1 MKINAF
7 FKKAGFVT
15 VLLSALII
23 SFSSCDVEVG
33 LGSSVDT
40 RAPELTISNPPSG
53 SVIRDVFYMNGTC
66 SDDGTIESITIDL
79 KQTSNSA
86 FSYSHK
92 GTFNQKEGIWTC
104 EINPLSPTNQI
115 PDGTYEVIVTIKDAA
130 GRETIRTKQYT
141 IDNTAPVIAITRP
154 SAVIPS
160 IVDFET
166 FSSTDYDSYGQ
177 ELVIEGHVADTCER
191 RYISVD
197 VFDMKGNL
205 KYSTLDA
212 EDSTK
217 KRIKIDSD
225 FSTTIANFGDEAYTA
240 IYGDDDEAGT
250 KTFFCEITVYDDACK
265 YPADG
270 TTPSGDN
277 AVGNSTK
284 YFYLYE
290 GDLYSTIFDSYGMTN
305 AYKLLNGSFEEEDS
319 KALAVSLSREEAK
332 SSLESEQ
339 YKETRGFWSLNPKNN
354 PYFKVSGHEGFSKE
368 AVESGSVFED
378 TENNITNNSTVVVE
392 VYPGLDQTPLVQDNL
407 GLYLLKVNYDEE
419 KDKWTY
425 DVNQKIW
432 LVRPLVDDKGSAII
446 DAEEELEEIE
456 ERKKQ
461 ISKIGSTYKFTVSL
475 STKKTLADGTT
486 LHSSDKYIF
495 GVQGWDKKS
504 IPVKNADSIFGFKL
518 VESGTA
524 PSITVKSVTP
534 KWITT
539 NQNTEEN
546 PALITEDAAKTISV
560 DLAFSGDAP
569 FSLSRIINEAEDEPE
584 EIIRK
589 LDNYT
594 DDSFIDTYTPPA
606 GAGSGKIKYVLTGN
620 NDLTCDEEIEF
631 NVDNDRPEVLSLKL
645 PDIYDTEKTSYKFKG
660 TVSDGNSAASS
671 KIADVRMKLSY
682 IDDNNSSVEAECSVG
697 NSDNWEHTVV
707 FQEDDDFK
715 KIFSTEGMKKI
726 EVYAV
731 DAAGNIS
738 EIKEDT
744 FLYDI
749 NYPEV
754 YVTKYKMGNNAAQ
767 TIKNEFF
774 VSESFSLSGTVKDTY
789 GIESVTVKQVK
800 GDGNNAVELEIPVHP
815 DNNGQWTIENLPRDT
830 AEGNTEQALVETGI
844 YKYSV
849 TVIDKTGEKKAK
861 SSDYTVR
868 IDLEAPTV
876 TITSPSSNSIEGT
889 NFLFKGTMN
898 DDDGTGIN
906 SYSYKFVKSDTA
918 EDSIEWTEVIT
929 ASDSWSFYKELAA
942 GNTASENNLCEGDW
956 SLFVKAKDVAGNESV
971 PVKRQFTVDITYPEL
986 TEIGIGTAGSTVRNG
1001 ITLSGTASDSN
1012 GIEAVVITDN
1022 LNTASSWTI
1031 TRTAMT
1037 AGSTAGTYNWS
1048 QQIQLGTE
1056 TNKLIDGNHTLTITA
1071 TDISGKQTRIT
1082 RSVIVDTTAP
1092 DILTIT
1098 SPATDDATGAAAI
1111 SGSSK
1116 VFTGNATD
1124 NISGLESYSYVF
1136 SQSATAPT
1144 EGWTTVEAENGNWSI
1159 NRTVSSTTQA
1169 AEGCLH
1175 EGEWYLFIK
1184 AKDKAGNE
1192 TQTPVTRRFWVDQSV
1207 PALTNVNLA
1216 AGTGAYF
1223 FKTAA
1228 LTISGKAIDT
1238 HALAENAVVIKKAGT
1253 AVAAI
1258 SRTDVA
1264 SDGSWEVT
1272 LDEEIIPD
1280 DGTSVTLTIEA
1291 TDVVGKSSGVS
1302 TYNVCK
1308 DMVAPTATVS
1318 PSVDAELAYQ
1328 KSVNYEFTGTAS
1340 DTNLDEVTAELYKN
1354 GTKVDETTLST
1365 DRTTNIWKW
1374 KVYDLEEATYNI
1386 KVTAKDKADNSTEC
1400 QSGSIRVD
1408 TIAPVTNVNGTALY
1422 EANGTTPVT
1431 EVTNGETVEAGTYY
1445 AQSSYTLSGVV
1456 TDANFEYSATSFIL
1470 KENGTEKTVNFTDSG
1485 WTYTPA
1491 GFADGNYAYTIT
1503 VTDKAQNKTVYSF
1516 TVVYDTTA
1524 PVVVISS
1531 PENTAYSSAP
1541 EANGTVRDAGIGIA
1555 EIKWSIDNN
1564 TWTAAD
1570 WTSGSNWSVDLGT
1583 MEHEG
1588 SVTLYVKAKDKF
1600 GKETSQNVSFS
1611 YDLNNPVV
1619 SETDSVEGYQKAG
1632 YSFTLTGTAYDTNEL
1647 SYVEI
1652 VDRIGNTVQGTYRV
1666 DNDDSTTN
1674 TITITNGSIA
1684 TAKSAESALTWSK
1697 TFAYNDTTPLEQ
1709 GQHTFTITA
1718 KDTAGKTSNT
1728 ATKTVFVDTVAPQ
1741 ITSALIPNENDT
1753 ENPSFRFRGNAL
1765 DNENGSADSGIE
1777 IVKLKIKS
1785 YNTTDGTVPAANADA
1800 VNETDWIEASGTTG
1814 WIYTAVFSELS
1825 NVFNTSGYK
1834 KLFVQAIDEAGNAS
1848 NIYESDYFLYDTSEP
1863 TVSLNNYKLNGE
1875 TGTRS
1880 LANVA
1885 SAFISDNFTLNATIT
1900 DDYRI
1905 ATIVVKQGETEIER
1919 ITNKNGT
1926 NESISIAN
1934 LPRNDENTGA
1944 LSLTTSGEY
1953 TFTITAT
1960 DAAGKTV
1967 TGASFTTTVDK
1978 EEPVISIT
1986 IPNADL
1992 GKSAALSQ
2000 VSYTFRG
2007 EASDNAGGSGIAKYR
2022 YMFNHSA
2029 TEPEYTD
2036 SNWSAEQELTASWTL
2051 AQTLVEGNTAVANG
2065 LYEGEWYLWMYAVDA
2080 AGNKSDIINRHFWVD
2095 KNNPSLTSTVA
2106 ENSAASNTVV
2116 AVSGIYYFDEA
2127 ISGTASATDSSNT
2140 TPDISFWIGETELE
2154 AAWGTGTD
2162 SNKWTISKDT
2172 FDTLVDA
2179 NTLAN
2184 NTLYQLTIRAKD
2196 VVDKVTDKEYS
2207 IYRDTAV
2214 PTVTIESPVAGS
2226 NYQAQEITVRGT
2238 TGDAGGSGV
2247 ISIEYSTN
2255 GTDYSALDSFTPGG
2269 QSWSTTQQLSDEG
2282 DITVYVKATDRL
2294 GRTADDDV
2302 SFYYDAAIPELRETD
2317 NVAGPGNAT
2326 SFTLTGKA
2334 WDTNG
2339 LSKIEITDQTKN
2351 KVYNSDSA
2359 YISLT
2364 VATALPANNN
2374 WTATFVVGTDNSSA
2388 ANYFAEGDHQIV
2400 IKAYDVAGRV
2410 SESIS
2415 KNIFVDLVDPEVSIE
2430 TPTQYINQTTYQFNG
2445 TVTDVNLTKVEVE
2458 LFEYVDGTN
2467 DISKG
2472 SQVVATIANDT
2483 PNSYDWTYAGYG
2495 FTSGKEYY
2503 IKVTATDRGTRTTTV
2518 NTSNNKVYIDTV
2530 APTSTL
2536 TGTGLYT
2543 TDSTGVVSATGSLIN
2558 AGTVY
2563 AKSAYTLSG
2572 TVTENK
2578 SMGTVKLITDND
2590 EDNAVTL
2597 ATATQLADDSNIW
2610 TVEDLTGSHNYTIV
2624 TTDAAG
2630 NSNRYTLNVV
2640 YDIAAPSTIFSIS
2653 DAITKNTAYTYK
2665 GTVTENNLYNATITI
2680 YNYINDSYV
2689 ARTEEA
2695 GTDTTVNVNSD
2706 GTWSYT
2712 VTGLSEGRH
2721 KVTITLKDKANNSAT
2736 TSLDNSP
2743 VITVDT
2749 ISPAITYAATNVKNE
2764 AFASATALT
2773 SGNTYYCSNTD
2784 GYSVTA
2790 TITDSNFDAEES
2802 TLKVDSGTATA
2813 LSSVSEYSD
2822 GTWTVTDVNANH
2834 TYVFT
2839 LKDAVG
2845 NTTTSTI
2852 QIRYD
2857 VTGPTI
2863 DIKNPA
2869 ADNTTNGNAALDA
2882 DSYSFRIN
2890 ANDGTGVG
2898 IKTLKYK
2905 FINSATPVT
2914 NEAATATNG
2923 WTIDNDAIDGDKF
2936 VAMNLVP
2943 LHTVD
2948 SNNEPITNSLSAEQ
2962 IPEGTWYLHA
2972 IGIDKA
2978 GNASDDVVRAF
2989 IVDKAKPATTVTANV
3004 SNDELSTDDAYYF
3017 NSTNLTLAGTITETH
3032 GLDSTAA
3039 VVITKTTGNSTS
3051 TLKTFIASE
3060 ITDNSWSVSIP
3071 TAATETAENIKNDVM
3086 TLITVTVKDK
3096 AGRTTS
3102 YKYNVYKDT
3111 VAPAIN
3117 ITSITN
3123 GDYFSDNYRENVGGT
3138 IIDTGSGVNTAT
3150 YKLERITSMTESVVN
3165 NETVYTYVTDTENPV
3180 VQTKTANAEG
3190 SGFTLAGSTATIA
3203 NLSFGTEEG
3212 ALLLTVTAEDEAG
3225 NSNTK
3230 KVHFSYDLFKP
3241 DFTETTVGA
3250 SGKTSNAAVTF
3261 SGVGYDTNEF
3271 WKIEFTD
3278 TSISEN
3284 VIRTITS
3291 ASSSSEWSQEENP
3304 STITK
3309 NGNDYSVQKVN
3320 WSQTF
3325 AVGTESGQLA
3335 DGEHIFKIVAYDKA
3349 GKSTEHQRTVIV
3361 DTVKPDTPTISITG
3375 LQNIGGT
3382 NYYASR
3388 TVPIVVTTSDA
3399 RSGISAVKYT
3409 RDEPSNDPDASPRNW
3424 VTLAFD
3430 SNNNGTVT
3438 YKGNVNCVEDLNTI
3452 YVKAIDIAG
3461 NESTESNIAV
3471 TVDTTAPEFELGTVD
3486 GAILSGIKL
3495 VNGRSALTFTGTVT
3509 ESGSGVDSVTA
3520 KIGDNTI
3527 TGTTSSTTSPYSYS
3541 IEIGTDDMP
3550 ANTTP
3555 VSVIVTVEDKVGNKK
3570 DFTTFQL
3577 QKDDVYPLATVGTII
3592 DADTSTQDIVE
3603 VNGIITVSGT
3613 ASDEHSLTGI
3623 KLQYSKSTPTTTEG
3637 NTTWSD
3643 WSAWTDYTTTPNTTG
3658 SYYNWSYSIDTTAEN
3673 TPFTDGAKVRFRAV
3687 ATDEAGNS
3695 GNSGTTTQ
3703 YSADD
3708 AANNKMVIISQD
3720 TDRPIIKI
3728 NNLSMATPVEANSP
3742 YYWHRYNS
3750 MYGTVQDDDGTVE
3763 YVKYKIHKA
3772 VVLTESPTGWP
3783 TGYYTESTCT
3793 QEQAATGTFVAG
3805 TYYTKSD
3812 LSNNCYSNGMWEI
3825 PSLEDGQ
3832 ADIYFEVKDATGKT
3846 FTCNTASTTSTSYGP
3861 KIKDSSGAEKLGY
3874 TSANE
3879 NDIIKVKVDNNYPQV
3894 LTPKYYLSSS
3904 ASYDENTNWTSAS
3917 NLGEL
3922 TAKDSGGP
3930 VNRYLYVR
3938 IEASDSNGIDISN
3951 CSISFD
3957 NVSSTT
3963 TADTPATEESPA
3975 VINKVRRLTPITAGN
3990 SVIWIVRIDLY
4001 QFETGLQEFKL
4012 SIKDNAG
4019 KETPATVNVLVD
4031 NTAPISI
4038 TNVKPSPNEVVS
4050 GVVSFR
4056 GNISDN
4062 ENGVGILYETNNNG
4076 EITNYGVQYY
4086 IPTYAQTQAQ
4096 GGAAVISSDS
4106 WAYPTTKGS
4115 VSWEI
4120 EFNNLGSTIGYYIS
4134 GSSYGVNSNF
4144 ENFER
4149 KENNIGT
4156 GIYDIPVWFRLTDAL
4171 GNVGY
4176 VTSNSIRFNPNADRP
4191 TVQITYPEYE
4201 NGQTSVTMG
4210 GTINISGNA
4219 IDDDGIEAVYLQFD
4233 LGGENRNDYENGLE
4247 SDGDTVIEGITSLP
4261 FNKSEVVSIPHTDQK
4276 GIRVNGTKSW
4286 YKILKISGI
4295 STGTTIKVRAI
4306 SIEKDE
4312 DKNNNDILISAWS
4325 DVLNIAVN
4333 NDLPNFSEK
4342 KIKKYASEPTYSTLS
4357 TAASG
4362 EIDYS
4367 SEMYIKDENDTNW
4380 YFVSKVELGEGTDAT
4395 ISEIDATVET
4405 ITRTGSSIQTLATST
4420 LQYTEGASTNTL
4432 IAGLA
4437 DEGKTG
4443 SFAIPLQLEDEQGT
4457 GLRITVVASDT
4468 TEGNTP
4474 GREQFIIFIDK
4485 EAPEF
4490 TDTKTVSGQTE
4501 IKLFKNNYGS
4511 NGTELSTAT
4520 SDNYILNSN
4529 GSFTLAGKVSEEG
4542 SGFERLVFYFER
4554 RGSGEDTANRV
4565 YNPMEAHGTN
4575 NDANRTNLTELGE
4588 DDDPESGNVFIN
4600 AEKLPALYLSGL
4612 ERDNNLTV
4620 TSPSLK
4626 NNKNIRKGGLIK
4638 IGGVYRLIDNIDAR
4652 DTSGTI
4658 TFTPGCET
4666 TYTDAEFIYGM
4677 VVNHSG
4683 ESLDSNGVVKGDD
4696 GDGMVESFQK
4706 VGNDYTWDAN
4716 INSQN
4721 IPDGPIEIHCVV
4733 FDAAGNF
4740 AHGYTTTKVSNNP
4753 PRITSVMLG
4762 TDLNNDTYYA
4772 LDKEFKTFYAF
4783 TNNSDEGDAS
4793 KGKDIWNL
4801 DAENWTAKKDLV
4813 VIPEFVGGTGT
4824 VYYNYSKS
4832 TGATAEGLTEPVTGV
4847 FNNTPATDTLKAL
4860 VSSNAKIIENVSS
4873 SNTAATLSASRTGNS
4888 VGALILANGT
4898 GTAEQGNVDDLN
4910 TISTIAGENGTNVY
4924 RFTFWDSTE
4933 GCTIGT
4939 DTQWS
4944 ILNATFKQ
4952 DLIDDTAPTGTIKPF
4967 YWTSLTN
4974 NSVYTSKTVENISS
4988 IADLEGHIELEDD
5001 LPTENFNAG
5010 SGEYDLD
5017 PKVSGKVKM
5026 EGTAFDETLL
5036 KTIAVTFANKT
5047 ATATY
5052 TSGSGWS
5059 YSGNEDGVY
5068 TLEVKD
5074 DDGPVQSGHSV
5085 TWKLIA
5091 DTSSVVTNA
5100 VAATDVG
5107 ITVTVRDASSV
5118 NEGNGNSSTPGTAQT
5133 TASIL
5138 TGYYKVDIVP
5148 YITKVETKLSS
5159 LKTNWSVFN
5168 RTAQGHYPIAS
5179 DESIK
5184 IYGFNLTDGT
5194 VNFASVDGN
5203 AATNSYA
5210 AGGVTIPENAKSGEA
5225 SITFGSD
5232 ESLITSLN
5240 NINDNDSKGAYSGT
5254 VNLITNPTGIKS
5266 VYDNYYN
5273 RLPNG
5278 DNNNLLTDDVV
5289 FDIWQIDPE
5298 AAKPIRGKIQQPVMK
5313 INPATEQVGFA
5324 FANGAAYFSMPGK
5337 TITGKT
5343 YDKWAGT
5350 DKVNSTDN
5358 HYQNEYFAEVNP
5370 VTSYSYTYW
5379 NAELEQFTSVGFAY
5393 DNEGYSYGVAAGGD
5407 INSGQNSTVD
5417 LFSFMTDRWG
5427 PALANS
5433 NNIHQSSKN
5442 NYNQLWLEGTGLDFG
5457 NGEKVFEQKRI
5468 ISPSIVTA
5476 SHSDGTCIYLAY
5488 YDVLT
5493 NEIRFRAG
5501 NIASKTNYTTYQQIK
5516 SLTESINSSGET
5528 YKYYTSGGFD
5538 VNIAIGNK
5546 VKIYLKSGKNYI
5558 EKYGPYTIANIRGNN
5573 KFSLFDDDGN
5583 EVFFEI
5589 EDGKAITDYY
5599 MLPVSNNHKGEFGT
5613 FKKSVG
5619 STTIPANKY
5628 DNVAVIAGN
5637 ISGRNAGE
5645 YVSIGVIPGS
5655 TASGD
5660 VVVAIWYGDDNTLW
5674 YSYKTNPLNDLFN
5687 NQNALNWSTA
5697 ANIFSGA
5704 LVNAGE
5710 YCQLAVDG
5718 NGGIHIAAL
5727 DSSNNDLVYAYIE
5740 NYSTPENA
5748 ITCMVDSNGIVG
5760 ENLTIDVAIEDGNPI
5775 PRISYYNG
5783 SSKKPKL
5790 AYLADTS
5797 FYTASS
5803 TQIIAGA
5810 VEDMYTGIWECSVIP
5825 TSSKLE
5831 LSDTA
5836 NRINVALWKNADG
5849 SIKTPTKLLN
5859 AKEQSVDHVNLYSV
5873 TSYGIKGGNGTKNP
5887 ILGYSVKK
5895 NATTSNVETA
5905 QMK

>member
-1 MKINAF
+1 MMFSKIL
-7 FKKAGFVT
+7 KKAGFVT
-15 VLLSALII
+15 VILSALIV
-23 SFSSCDVEVG
+23 SLSSCDVEIG

-40 RAPELTISNPPSG
+40 RAPEITISNPSSG
-53 SVIRDVFYMNGTC
+53 AVIRDVFSMNGTC
-66 SDDGTIESITIDL
+66 SDDGIIDSITIDL
-79 KQTSNSA
+79 RQTSNSVL
-86 FSYSHK
+86 SYSHK
-92 GTFNQKEGIWTC
+92 GSFNQREGTWSC
-104 EINPLSPTNQI
+104 EINPLDLTNPI
-115 PDGTYEVIVTIKDAA
+115 PDGNYEVIVTIKDTA

-154 SAVIPS
+154 SAVIPTGS
-160 IVDFET
+160 DPGKYT
-166 FSSTDYDSYGQ
+166 QSTEYDSFGQ
-177 ELVIEGHVADTCER
+177 DFVIEGHVADTCER

-197 VFDMKGNL
+197 VFDLDGKL
-205 KYSTLDA
+205 KYSTLNATDEA
-212 EDSTK
+212 K

-225 FSTTIANFGDEAYTA
+225 FSTTIASFGDEAYKA

-250 KTFFCEITVYDDACK
+250 KKFFCEITVYDDAYK

-270 TTPSGDN
+270 STPSGEN
-277 AVGNSTK
+277 AVGNSAK
-284 YFYLYE
+284 YFYMYE

-305 AYKLLNGSFEEEDS
+305 AYKILNGSFSEDDS
-319 KALAVSLSREEAK
+319 RTLSNSISLEEAK
-332 SSLESEQ
+332 KCLGDEK
-339 YKETRGFWSLNPKNN
+339 YRETRGFWSLNPKNN
-354 PYFKVSGHEGFSKE
+354 PYFKVSGHDAFDKDAMENGT
-368 AVESGSVFED
+368 VFDD
-378 TENNITNNSTVVVE
+378 TENHITNNSTVVVE

-407 GLYLLKVNYDEE
+407 GLYLLMADFYGKPVENA
-419 KDKWTY
+419 
-425 DVNQKIW
+425 QKIW
-432 LVRPLVDDKGSAII
+432 LVRPLVDEDGTTII
-446 DAEEELEEIE
+446 TDEEEIA
-456 ERKKQ
+456 ERKNQ
-461 ISKIGSTYKFTVSL
+461 ISKIGSTYKFTVNL
-475 STKKTLADGTT
+475 STKKSLPDGTT
-486 LHSSDKYIF
+486 LHSGDKYLF
-495 GVQGWDKKS
+495 GVQGWDKKGVQ
-504 IPVKNADSIFGFKL
+504 VKNADSVLGFKL
-518 VESGTA
+518 IESGTA

-539 NQNTEEN
+539 NTNSEEN
-546 PALITEDAAKTISV
+546 PALVTKDAAKAVSI
-560 DLAFSGDAP
+560 DLAFSGDSP
-569 FSLSRIINEAEDEPE
+569 YRLTRIINETEEE
-584 EIIRK
+584 EIISK
-589 LDNYT
+589 EDNHT
-594 DDSFIDTYTPPA
+594 ADSFIDTYEPPV
-606 GAGSGKIKYVLTGN
+606 GAGSGKIKYILTGN
-620 NDLTCDEEIEF
+620 NDLICDEEIEF
-631 NVDNDRPEVLSLKL
+631 YVDNDRPEVLSLIPPAISESGK
-645 PDIYDTEKTSYKFKG
+645 SYYHFSGKA
-660 TVSDGNSAASS
+660 SDGDGSGS
-671 KIADVRMKLSY
+671 KIADVQMRLSY
-682 IDDNNSSVEAECSVG
+682 TDANNNPVVSDWLSVG
-697 NSDNWEHTVV
+697 KSDDWETTVV
-707 FQEDDDFK
+707 FQENEVLK
-715 KIFSTEGMKKI
+715 NIFLTEGVKKI
-726 EVYAV
+726 EVQAI

-738 EIKEDT
+738 EIKEDY
-744 FLYDI
+744 FLHDTL
-749 NYPEV
+749 YPEV
-754 YVTKYKMGNNAAQ
+754 T
-767 TIKNEFF
+767 
-774 VSESFSLSGTVKDTY
+774 
-789 GIESVTVKQVK
+789 
-800 GDGNNAVELEIPVHP
+800 
-815 DNNGQWTIENLPRDT
+815 
-830 AEGNTEQALVETGI
+830 ETGI
-844 YKYSV
+844 GV
-849 TVIDKTGEKKAK
+849 
-861 SSDYTVR
+861 
-868 IDLEAPTV
+868 
-876 TITSPSSNSIEGT
+876 
-889 NFLFKGTMN
+889 
-898 DDDGTGIN
+898 
-906 SYSYKFVKSDTA
+906 
-918 EDSIEWTEVIT
+918 
-929 ASDSWSFYKELAA
+929 
-942 GNTASENNLCEGDW
+942 SE
-956 SLFVKAKDVAGNESV
+956 
-971 PVKRQFTVDITYPEL
+971 I
-986 TEIGIGTAGSTVRNG
+986 IVRND
-1001 ITLSGTASDSN
+1001 ITLSGTASDLN
-1012 GIEAVVITDN
+1012 GIKAVVITDS
-1022 LNTASSWTI
+1022 LNPESKWTI
-1031 TRTAMT
+1031 NVDSMT
-1037 AGSTAGTYNWS
+1037 AGTEPGTYNWT
-1048 QQIQLGTE
+1048 QAIAVETGIGTE
-1056 TNKLIDGNHTLTITA
+1056 ANKLREGNHILKITA
-1071 TDISGKQTRIT
+1071 TDISGKQAQAEIT
-1082 RSVIVDTTAP
+1082 RSVIVDAAAP

-1098 SPATDDATGAAAI
+1098 SPAADDATGAASI

-1116 VFTGNATD
+1116 VFSGNATD
-1124 NISGLESYSYVF
+1124 NISGLASYSYVF
-1136 SQSATAPT
+1136 SQSAAVPT
-1144 EGWTTVEAENGNWSI
+1144 EGWTTVAAENGNWSI
-1159 NRTVSSTTQA
+1159 TRTVSSTTQPS
-1169 AEGCLH
+1169 EGCLH

-1192 TQTPVTRRFWVDQSV
+1192 TQTPVTRHFWVDQSV

-1216 AGTGAYF
+1216 AGAGTGTYF

-1228 LTISGKAIDT
+1228 LTVSGKAIDT
-1238 HALAENAVVIKKAGT
+1238 HVLAENAVVIKKGDVT
-1253 AVAAI
+1253 VAAI
-1258 SRTDVA
+1258 NRAAVGT
-1264 SDGSWEVT
+1264 DGSWEVT
-1272 LDEEIIPD
+1272 LDEEVIPN
-1280 DGTSVTLTIEA
+1280 DGTSTALSIEVK
-1291 TDVVGKSSGVS
+1291 DIVGKSSGVN

-1308 DMVAPTATVS
+1308 DMVSPVATVS
-1318 PSVDAELAYQ
+1318 PAADTALTYQ

-1354 GTKVDETTLST
+1354 GTKAEETTLT
-1365 DRTTNIWKW
+1365 LDRATNTWKW

-1386 KVTAKDKADNSTEC
+1386 KVTAKDKADNRTEC
-1400 QSGSIRVD
+1400 QSGSIKVD
-1408 TIAPVTNVNGTALY
+1408 TIAPVTTVNGTALY
-1422 EANGTTPVT
+1422 ESNGTTAVT
-1431 EVTNGETVEAGTYY
+1431 EISDGENVEAGTYY
-1445 AQSSYTLSGVV
+1445 AQSSYTLSGTV
-1456 TDANFEYSATSFIL
+1456 TDANFECSAASFVF
-1470 KENGTEKTVNFTDSG
+1470 KENGTEKPVTFTGTGTSSEPYN

-1491 GFADGNYAYTIT
+1491 SFADGTYAYTIT

-1516 TVVYDTTA
+1516 TIVYDTTA
-1524 PVVVISS
+1524 PVVAIAS
-1531 PENTAYSSAP
+1531 PESTAYSSAP

-1555 EIKWSIDNN
+1555 EVKWSIDNS
-1564 TWTAAD
+1564 TWSATD
-1570 WTSGSNWSVDLGT
+1570 WTSGTNWSVDLGA

-1600 GKETSQNVSFS
+1600 GKEASQNVSFS

-1619 SETDSVEGYQKAG
+1619 AETDSVAGYQKAG
-1632 YSFTLTGTAYDTNEL
+1632 YTFTLTGTAYDTNAL
-1647 SYVEI
+1647 SYIEI

-1666 DNDDSTTN
+1666 DNDDSTTD

-1697 TFAYNDTTPLEQ
+1697 TFAYNDSTPLEE

-1741 ITSALIPNENDT
+1741 IQITAASIPNVNDT
-1753 ENPSFRFRGNAL
+1753 ANPSFRFRGTAQ

-1777 IVKLKIKS
+1777 VVQLKIKS
-1785 YNTTDGTVPAANADA
+1785 YNTADGTVPAANASS

-1814 WIYTAVFSELS
+1814 WLYTAVFSELS

-1834 KLFVQAIDEAGNAS
+1834 KLFVQAIDEAGNES
-1848 NIYESDYFLYDTSEP
+1848 DIYESDYFLYDTSEP
-1863 TVSLNNYKLNGE
+1863 TVTLNNYKLNGE
-1875 TGTRS
+1875 TNTRTLS
-1880 LANVA
+1880 NVA
-1885 SAFISDNFTLNATIT
+1885 SAFISNNFTLNATVT

-1905 ATIVVKQGETEIER
+1905 ATIVVKQGDTEIER

-1926 NESISIAN
+1926 NETISIAN
-1934 LPRNDENTGA
+1934 LPRNEENTGA

-1953 TFTITAT
+1953 TFTITAI

-1967 TGASFTTTVDK
+1967 TSSSFTTTVDK

-1986 IPNADL
+1986 TPNADL

-2007 EASDNAGGSGIAKYR
+2007 DASDNAGGSGIAKYR

-2051 AQTLVEGNTAVANG
+2051 AQTLVEGNDAVANG
-2065 LYEGEWYLWMYAVDA
+2065 LYEGEWYLWMYAIDA
-2080 AGNKSDIINRHFWVD
+2080 AGNKSDIISRHFWVD
-2095 KNNPSLTSTVA
+2095 KNNPSLTSTVS
-2106 ENSAASNTVV
+2106 ENFAASNTVI

-2140 TPDISFWIGETELE
+2140 TPAISFWIGETELDE
-2154 AAWGTGTD
+2154 EDVAWGTGTD

-2172 FDTLVDA
+2172 FDALVTA

-2184 NTLYQLTIRAKD
+2184 NTLYRLTIRAKD

-2214 PTVTIESPVAGS
+2214 PTVTIESPADGS
-2226 NYQAQEITVRGT
+2226 NHQSQEITVRGT
-2238 TGDAGGSGV
+2238 TGDAGSGV
-2247 ISIEYSTN
+2247 VKIEA
-2255 GTDYSALDSFTPGG
+2255 YSATTGVAEDETKYVDITEVPQGADAAPGVFTAGA
-2269 QSWSTTQQLSDEG
+2269 QSWTLTQTLSTEG
-2282 DITVYVKATDRL
+2282 SVTLFVRATDRL
-2294 GRTADDDV
+2294 GRTNKANV

-2317 NVAGPGNAT
+2317 DVEGPGDAD
-2326 SFTLTGKA
+2326 SFTLKGKA
-2334 WDTNG
+2334 WDSNG
-2339 LSKIEITDQTKN
+2339 ISRIDIYDSVSGKTFSNLSGDGRTVGDITIATPQKTEPA
-2351 KVYNSDSA
+2351 SDTWEAIFVVNDNNADNYFGEGSH
-2359 YISLT
+2359 SLT
-2364 VATALPANNN
+2364 
-2374 WTATFVVGTDNSSA
+2374 
-2388 ANYFAEGDHQIV
+2388 
-2400 IKAYDVAGRV
+2400 IKVYDVAGRASDPV
-2410 SESIS
+2410 Y
-2415 KNIFVDLVDPEVSIE
+2415 KTIFVDREDPVVTIT
-2430 TPTQYINQTTYQFNG
+2430 TPDLTIGAAKASTNQTSYVFRGTVKEDNISIINVSLYEYNANG
-2445 TVTDVNLTKVEVE
+2445 TDRLIRTESVAPIQQRDAEDE
-2458 LFEYVDGTN
+2458 L
-2467 DISKG
+2467 ISG
-2472 SQVVATIANDT
+2472 M
-2483 PNSYDWTYAGYG
+2483 YDWSYSGYG
-2495 FTSGKEYY
+2495 FESNKEYY
-2503 IKVTATDRGTRTTTV
+2503 ITVDAVDRGSRHGSA
-2518 NTSNNKVYIDTV
+2518 TSTGNKVLIDNNPPEI
-2530 APTSTL
+2530 AFNTL
-2536 TGTGLYT
+2536 TG
-2543 TDSTGVVSATGSLIN
+2543 I
-2558 AGTVY
+2558 
-2563 AKSAYTLSG
+2563 
-2572 TVTENK
+2572 
-2578 SMGTVKLITDND
+2578 
-2590 EDNAVTL
+2590 
-2597 ATATQLADDSNIW
+2597 
-2610 TVEDLTGSHNYTIV
+2610 YTITEDV
-2624 TTDAAG
+2624 EH
-2630 NSNRYTLNVV
+2630 
-2640 YDIAAPSTIFSIS
+2640 STVSLDVATS
-2653 DAITKNTAYTYK
+2653 LESGKTY
-2665 GTVTENNLYNATITI
+2665 Y
-2680 YNYINDSYV
+2680 S
-2689 ARTEEA
+2689 
-2695 GTDTTVNVNSD
+2695 
-2706 GTWSYT
+2706 
-2712 VTGLSEGRH
+2712 
-2721 KVTITLKDKANNSAT
+2721 SAT
-2736 TSLDNSP
+2736 T
-2743 VITVDT
+2743 
-2749 ISPAITYAATNVKNE
+2749 
-2764 AFASATALT
+2764 
-2773 SGNTYYCSNTD
+2773 
-2784 GYSVTA
+2784 GYSITG
-2790 TITDSNFDAEES
+2790 TITDTSIDSVNS
-2802 TLKVDSGTATA
+2802 TLKIDNGTATA
-2813 LSSVSEYSD
+2813 LSSLTSYNGNTSN
-2822 GTWTVTDVNANH
+2822 GTWTVSGITESH
-2834 TYVFT
+2834 IYSFT
-2839 LKDAVG
+2839 LKDKAG
-2845 NTTTSTI
+2845 NTATSTI
-2852 QIRYD
+2852 TVKYD
-2857 VTGPTI
+2857 TTAPEVTI
-2863 DIKNPA
+2863 VNPA
-2869 ADNTTNGNAALDA
+2869 EHDANGKTLILGSDS
-2882 DSYSFRIN
+2882 DSYSFKVN
-2890 ANDGTGVG
+2890 AADGNAGVG
-2898 IKTLKYK
+2898 LQTVKYQFTQSNTAIADSASGWQDGNVAAIEGAK
-2905 FINSATPVT
+2905 FI
-2914 NEAATATNG
+2914 
-2923 WTIDNDAIDGDKF
+2923 
-2936 VAMNLVP
+2936 AMNLVAG
-2943 LHTVD
+2943 TTG
-2948 SNNEPITNSLSAEQ
+2948 SSASQ
-2962 IPEGTWYLHA
+2962 LCEGTWYLHVIA
-2972 IGIDKA
+2972 TDKA
-2978 GNASDDVVRAF
+2978 GNASDDVIREFV
-2989 IVDKAKPATTVTANV
+2989 VDKANPVTTVKANGN
-3004 SNDELSTDDAYYF
+3004 NDELNPNDVYYF
-3017 NSTNLTLAGTITETH
+3017 NAGNLTLAGTITETH
-3032 GLDSTAA
+3032 GLSENDA
-3039 VVITKTTGNSTS
+3039 VKISKTVGNTSSPLATIKADGTEGSVNTS
-3051 TLKTFIASE
+3051 TGA
-3060 ITDNSWSVSIP
+3060 WSVSIP
-3071 TAATETAENIKNDVM
+3071 TSEDGASGIKDNEM
-3086 TLITVTVKDK
+3086 TLITITVKDK
-3096 AGRTTS
+3096 AGKSTS
-3102 YKYNVYKDT
+3102 YKYNVYNDT
-3111 VAPAIN
+3111 VAPTIN

-3123 GDYFSDNYRENVGGT
+3123 GEYFTDNHRENVGGT
-3138 IIDTGSGVNTAT
+3138 ISDAGSGVDSFSYLLKYGSESAEENIATGTNISLSGVRANIADLQFGDTEGTLYLIVTATDNANNTAT
-3150 YKLERITSMTESVVN
+3150 
-3165 NETVYTYVTDTENPV
+3165 
-3180 VQTKTANAEG
+3180 
-3190 SGFTLAGSTATIA
+3190 ST
-3203 NLSFGTEEG
+3203 
-3212 ALLLTVTAEDEAG
+3212 
-3225 NSNTK
+3225 
-3230 KVHFSYDLFKP
+3230 VHFSYDLFKP
-3241 DFTETTVGA
+3241 DFTETAVGA
-3250 SGKTSNAAVTF
+3250 SGKTTNAAVIF

-3278 TSISEN
+3278 TSVSEN

-3291 ASSSSEWSQEENP
+3291 ASPSSEWSQEENP

-3325 AVGTESGQLA
+3325 AVGTGAGQLA

-3361 DTVKPDTPTISITG
+3361 DTVEPETPDISITG
-3375 LQNIGGT
+3375 LQDISGT
-3382 NYYASR
+3382 KYYASR

-3409 RDEPSNDPDASPRNW
+3409 RDEPSNDPNASPRNW

-3461 NESTESNIAV
+3461 NESEESYIAV
-3471 TVDTTAPEFELGTVD
+3471 TVDTTAPEFTLGNVG
-3486 GAILSGIKL
+3486 GATLSGIKL
-3495 VNGRSALTFTGTVT
+3495 VNGRSALTIEGNVAET
-3509 ESGSGVDSVTA
+3509 GSGVKSVSA

-3613 ASDEHSLTGI
+3613 ASDEHTLTGI
-3623 KLQYSKSTPTTTEG
+3623 KLQYSKSTPTITEG
-3637 NTTWSD
+3637 NTTWSAWTD
-3643 WSAWTDYTTTPNTTG
+3643 WTDYTTTPNTTG

-3695 GNSGTTTQ
+3695 GNSGTTAQ

-3708 AANNKMVIISQD
+3708 ASNNKMVIISQD

-3728 NNLSMATPVEANSP
+3728 NNLAMATPVEANSP

-3832 ADIYFEVKDATGKT
+3832 ADIYFEVKDAAGKT
-3846 FTCNTASTTSTSYGP
+3846 FTCNTASNTSTSYGP

-3874 TSANE
+3874 SSANE
-3879 NDIIKVKVDNNYPQV
+3879 NDIIKVKVDNNYPQL

-3963 TADTPATEESPA
+3963 TADTPATAESPA
-3975 VINKVRRLTPITAGN
+3975 VINKVRQIDLTSTGN
-3990 SVIWIVRIDLY
+3990 SVIWIERIDLY

-4086 IPTYAQTQAQ
+4086 IPTYTQTQAQ
-4096 GGAAVISSDS
+4096 GGATVIPSDS

-4149 KENNIGT
+4149 KENGTGT

-4233 LGGENRNDYENGLE
+4233 LGGDNRNDYENGLE

-4511 NGTELSTAT
+4511 NGTELSTET

-4740 AHGYTTTKVSNNP
+4740 AYGYTTTKVSNNP

-4898 GTAEQGNVDDLN
+4898 GTAEQGNVDGLN
-4910 TISTIAGENGTNVY
+4910 TISTIAGENATNVY

-5118 NEGNGNSSTPGTAQT
+5118 NEGAGNSSTPGTAQT

-5148 YITKVETKLSS
+5148 YIAGVKTSLSS
-5159 LKTNWSVFN
+5159 IKKTNSSIYD
-5168 RTAQGHYPIAS
+5168 RTALGHYPTAVKETVY
-5179 DESIK
+5179 DK
-5184 IYGFNLTDGT
+5184 IYLYGFNLKGSKLYDKNNTGDSANLTEITINSSNKSSYKWYYDDFAYNT
-5194 VNFASVDGN
+5194 VYESASLANF
-5203 AATNSYA
+5203 T
-5210 AGGVTIPENAKSGEA
+5210 SGKVYVQNND
-5225 SITFGSD
+5225 IK
-5232 ESLITSLN
+5232 SLN
-5240 NINDNDSKGAYSGT
+5240 NENSNDAKGNYTHNGT
-5254 VNLITNPTGIKS
+5254 EIGITGNKT
-5266 VYDNYYN
+5266 VYKNYYN
-5273 RLPNG
+5273 RQPNG
-5278 DNNNLLTDDVV
+5278 DNNNLLTDDVEL
-5289 FDIWQIDPE
+5289 DIWEFHSDAVI
-5298 AAKPIRGKIQQPVMK
+5298 PISGNIEQPQMK
-5313 INPATEQVGFA
+5313 INPVTGQLGFA
-5324 FANGAAYFSMPGK
+5324 FANGPAYFSMPGK
-5337 TITGKT
+5337 VS
-5343 YDKWAGT
+5343 GT
-5350 DKVNSTDN
+5350 D
-5358 HYQNEYFAEVNP
+5358 
-5370 VTSYSYTYW
+5370 YSYQYW
-5379 NAELEQFTSVGFAY
+5379 TATLDFFTSVGLAY
-5393 DNEGYSYGVAAGGD
+5393 DKLGYSYAVAAGGD
-5407 INSGQNSTVD
+5407 INSDNDKYTADKYVFLSDRIGTAKSQLAYSTKKDPNAIKIESVGMQGTKENTSD
-5417 LFSFMTDRWG
+5417 ETFYFEKQR
-5427 PALANS
+5427 AK
-5433 NNIHQSSKN
+5433 SSS
-5442 NYNQLWLEGTGLDFG
+5442 L
-5457 NGEKVFEQKRI
+5457 
-5468 ISPSIVTA
+5468 VTA
-5476 SHSDGTCIYLAY
+5476 VHGISTNVYLAY
-5488 YDVLT
+5488 YDSMAD
-5493 NEIRFRAG
+5493 EIRFKYGRTWYPNKKVIG
-5501 NIASKTNYTTYQQIK
+5501 YTDKNQTNIQFNATEYMKWYYHAVYNYENESDKESINRNRSFVFKGSAVNSPNVVNSIKLNVANTTYNNAEYDASSFTSGSTGVVDSGTPNILILKGYNEEQMNTFIQDVITAKLTASNKGKEEVAYATIMEAADEAYANGTADDFWANSWANYNGIK
-5516 SLTESINSSGET
+5516 SLLQNNIKITLYYSQATVENSTKYFGDFQNTETLIVNSA
-5528 YKYYTSGGFD
+5528 YRPR
-5538 VNIAIGNK
+5538 
-5546 VKIYLKSGKNYI
+5546 
-5558 EKYGPYTIANIRGNN
+5558 PYNTDTV
-5573 KFSLFDDDGN
+5573 SL
-5583 EVFFEI
+5583 
-5589 EDGKAITDYY
+5589 
-5599 MLPVSNNHKGEFGT
+5599 
-5613 FKKSVG
+5613 
-5619 STTIPANKY
+5619 
-5628 DNVAVIAGN
+5628 IAGEGTGN
-5637 ISGRNAGE
+5637 NAGE
-5645 YVSIGVIPGS
+5645 YVSIGVIS
-5655 TASGD
+5655 AQEETAADATDDD
-5660 VVVAIWYGDDNTLW
+5660 VVVAVWYDAVERTLK
-5674 YSYKTNPLNDLFN
+5674 YSYNDTPTTARSGTEDGTNGAGWS
-5687 NQNALNWSTA
+5687 NAIS
-5697 ANIFSGA
+5697 IFSGDQE
-5704 LVNAGE
+5704 NAGE
-5710 YCQLAVDG
+5710 YCQLVVDG
-5718 NGGIHIAAL
+5718 KGGIHIAAY
-5727 DSSNNDLVYAYIE
+5727 DSVNSDLVYAYLAS
-5740 NYSTPENA
+5740 YDSTPQ
-5748 ITCMVDSNGIVG
+5748 TCVVDSSGVVG
-5760 ENLTIDVAIEDGNPI
+5760 TNLTIDVAMNGSGESAKPI
-5775 PRISYYNG
+5775 PRISYY
-5783 SSKKPKL
+5783 SSSCVRPKL
-5790 AYLADTS
+5790 AYLADTTS
-5797 FYTASS
+5797 VNP
-5803 TQIIAGA
+5803 AGA
-5810 VEDMYTGIWECSVIP
+5810 DEEEFTGEWEITVVP
-5825 TSSKLE
+5825 TGNTINTQSAQYNK
-5831 LSDTA
+5831 
-5836 NRINVALWKNADG
+5836 INVAVWKTAAGVLTNCTD
-5849 SIKTPTKLLN
+5849 SDTFTQTNVSSSNSKTN
-5859 AKEQSVDHVNLYSV
+5859 EVNSFNSV
-5873 TSYGIKGGNGTKNP
+5873 SYGQVYGNGTSNA
-5887 ILGYSVKK
+5887 ILGYTVK
-5895 NATTSNVETA
+5895 NGSNSTIETA